1 MARRAPAWLDGCTLG
16 AGCSVVKKAGKGW
29 SRSGAPRLRLKTM
42 TGHLGAVLTSGLA
55 AVALALA
62 LLQAA
67 VVTHGV
73 EKREAATAVRTGPTN
88 RYSAPGNRS
97 GIPWVPADKAEQVK
111 PLPESP
117 EGRTPPRRQQ
127 EEPRSPPPPSR
138 FRGSPPRL
146 GPQPARK
153 AAA

>member
-1 MARRAPAWLDGCTLG
+1 M
-16 AGCSVVKKAGKGW
+16 K
-29 SRSGAPRLRLKTM
+29 
-42 TGHLGAVLTSGLA
+42 GHLGAVLTSGLA

-67 VVTHGV
+67 VVAHGV
-73 EKREAATAVRTGPTN
+73 PKRSEPTAARTGPTN
-88 RYSAPGNRS
+88 RYSAPGGRS
-97 GIPWVPADKAEQVK
+97 GIPWVPFDKAQPDK
-111 PLPESP
+111 PAVPESP

-127 EEPRSPPPPSR
+127 EEHRTPPPSR
-138 FRGSPPRL
+138 FRGAPPRL

>member
-1 MARRAPAWLDGCTLG
+1 M
-16 AGCSVVKKAGKGW
+16 K
-29 SRSGAPRLRLKTM
+29 
-42 TGHLGAVLTSGLA
+42 GHLGAVLTTGLA

-67 VVTHGV
+67 VVAHGAPKMESV
-73 EKREAATAVRTGPTN
+73 TAVRSGPTN
-88 RYSAPGNRS
+88 RYSAPGGRS
-97 GIPWVPADKAEQVK
+97 GIPWVPADKMQPQK
-111 PLPESP
+111 PAPVPESP
-117 EGRTPPRRQQ
+117 EGRTPPSRQQ
-127 EEPRSPPPPSR
+127 EEHRSPPPSR

>member
-1 MARRAPAWLDGCTLG
+1 M
-16 AGCSVVKKAGKGW
+16 K
-29 SRSGAPRLRLKTM
+29 
-42 TGHLGAVLTSGLA
+42 GHLGAVLTSGLA

-62 LLQAA
+62 LLQVA
-67 VVTHGV
+67 VVAHGV
-73 EKREAATAVRTGPTN
+73 EKREATTAARTGPTN
-88 RYSAPGNRS
+88 RYSSPGNRS
-97 GIPWVPADKAEQVK
+97 AIPWVPADKAQ

-127 EEPRSPPPPSR
+127 EEHRSPPPPSR
-138 FRGSPPRL
+138 FRGVPPRL

>member
-1 MARRAPAWLDGCTLG
+1 M
-16 AGCSVVKKAGKGW
+16 K
-29 SRSGAPRLRLKTM
+29 
-42 TGHLGAVLTSGLA
+42 GHLGAVLTAGLA

-62 LLQAA
+62 VLQAA

-73 EKREAATAVRTGPTN
+73 TKGEPATAARAGAGVTN

-97 GIPWVPADKAEQVK
+97 AIPWVPADKGQQEKAV
-111 PLPESP
+111 PESP

-127 EEPRSPPPPSR
+127 EEHRSPPPPSR
-138 FRGSPPRL
+138 FRGVPPRL

-153 AAA
+153 VAA